1 VRLGKSGIQLSVTS
15 RENRFNAA
23 DLRVMVVIFDLS
35 VTNLII
41 QILLLFE
48 KRFHFALGLPLE
60 GRKGLRNKA
69 SGGNGDTGCLFR
81 AIGCLIIG
89 LNHAFRKI
97 LDTVK
102 VLIGFRG
109 KTLHKIELDLGFS
122 TEVVGV
128 RATGKAF
135 AFSGDFFDRKGV
147 KHAAEGE
154 YDCEELELS
163 PQAKV
168 FLRDGEGR
176 VLASVH
182 RCGKGRVVVAAPK
195 WLVPRMPADGNYAVH
210 LTRTGR
216 RRFSFIEHFLDGLQK
231 TLFPVKVE
239 GSAQFGLNRNSKG
252 WWLWCFNNRGVKK
265 FTDAPQ
271 EIDHSFDS
279 ALTIDVS
286 RLGAVECR
294 ELISGRGAEIKNGS
308 FSWTL
313 PAGELAVFELQKG
326 VEK

>member
-1 VRLGKSGIQLSVTS
+1 MYDVLVPDTPQKDADFAAAIAKYPVAVLAGEYRKESGVAERLSAYVR
-15 RENRFNAA
+15 
-23 DLRVMVVIFDLS
+23 
-35 VTNLII
+35 
-41 QILLLFE
+41 
-48 KRFHFALGLPLE
+48 E
-60 GRKGLRNKA
+60 GGTLYMSA
-69 SGGNGDTGCLFR
+69 SQ
-81 AIGCLIIG
+81 
-89 LNHAFRKI
+89 
-97 LDTVK
+97 
-102 VLIGFRG
+102 
-109 KTLHKIELDLGFS
+109 LDLGFS

-216 RRFSFIEHFLDGLQK
+216 RRFSFIEHFLDSLQK

-265 FTDAPQ
+265 FADAHQ

-279 ALTIDVS
+279 VLSIDVS
-286 RLGAVECR
+286 RLGAAKCR
-294 ELISGRGAEIKNGS
+294 DLISGRGAELKNGS